1 MQALSCLDR
10 LLPCVADFASSQST
24 AAARALPL
32 THVHQHASRGRTAA
46 QGVLP
51 GRYYWRRDAR
61 HQCAPRKYVPL
72 CCGRSVLWQQRRRAC
87 RGEGPP
93 EGPSKKISPP
103 SSARRATSR
112 DPCGNQPAVRAAA
125 ASTTRPPHRR
135 AVARAVAS
143 KAYSDLLY
151 HAQVAARGQ
160 SFYAIRPDRLRAPPR
175 RPRAPADLR
184 DDGHCES

>member
-10 LLPCVADFASSQST
+10 LLPRVADFASSQST

-51 GRYYWRRDAR
+51 GRFYWRRDAR
-61 HQCAPRKYVPL
+61 HRCAPPNYVPL
-72 CCGRSVLWQQRRRAC
+72 CCGRSAHWQQRRRPC
-87 RGEGPP
+87 RGVGRP
-93 EGPSKKISPP
+93 GAPSKKINLP

-112 DPCGNQPAVRAAA
+112 DRCGNQPAVRAAA
-125 ASTTRPPHRR
+125 ASRTHPRRRR
-135 AVARAVAS
+135 AVTSSALAHS
-143 KAYSDLLY
+143 GSMIC
-151 HAQVAARGQ
+151 HAQVPARGQ
-160 SFYAIRPDRLRAPPR
+160 SFYAVRPHRVRAAPR